1 VLPPINLQKWISDH
15 RDLLK
20 PPVGNKHVWV
30 DRDFMVTIVGGPN
43 QRADY
48 HINQTE
54 EFFYQIEG
62 EMNLRMLEQGK
73 FIDFPIKAGEIFLL
87 PPRVPHSPQRPAN
100 SVGMVIEKKR
110 GLGEKDG
117 FVWFCDGCHN
127 KLYEEFLVVTDIVKD
142 LPPVFER
149 FYSNPKAT
157 TCSKC
162 GRGHSKA

>member
-1 VLPPINLQKWISDH
+1 VLPPINLQSWIANH
-15 RDLLK
+15 RELLK
-20 PPVGNKHVWV
+20 PPVGNKQIWL

-43 QRADY
+43 KRSDY
-48 HINQTE
+48 HINPTE

-87 PPRVPHSPQRPAN
+87 PARVPHSPQRPAH

-117 FVWFCDGCHN
+117 FVWFCEGCRH
-127 KLYEEFLVVTDIVKD
+127 KLYEEFLVVTDLVKD
-142 LPPVFER
+142 LPPVFDR
-149 FYSNPKAT
+149 FFSNPKAT
-157 TCSKC
+157 TCPQC
-162 GRGHSKA
+162 GRGHSRA